1 MPLLQGESKCETI
14 LMKTTLI
21 CMKMKLH
28 AGSFSKE
35 RFRTY
40 TRFETEAQENS
51 EMVYFSR
58 IAVMTHL
65 SDILSTRNV
74 TACQ

>member
-1 MPLLQGESKCETI
+1 
-14 LMKTTLI
+14 
-21 CMKMKLH
+21 MKMKLH

-35 RFRTY
+35 RFRNY

-51 EMVYFSR
+51 EMAYFSR